1 MKIDFRALCW
11 DHTINTWSQFSPKV
25 TMLHLTAE
33 QAPECKFQYCLRS
46 SFLTNLNDSQ
56 WTFMTQSSVKQ
67 HNIDFLLVW
76 THFKTNMAEYK
87 IEYYVL
93 SEYGS
98 DSVKKYTTIDLSIKL
113 VKFYYHKKT
122 TWLQIYRPLF
132 SDTRRISAHRLLLNA
147 S

>member
-1 MKIDFRALCW
+1 
-11 DHTINTWSQFSPKV
+11 
-25 TMLHLTAE
+25 
-33 QAPECKFQYCLRS
+33 
-46 SFLTNLNDSQ
+46 
-56 WTFMTQSSVKQ
+56 MTQSSVKQ
-67 HNIDFLLVW
+67 HNIGFLLVR

-113 VKFYYHKKT
+113 VKFNNHKKT

-132 SDTRRISAHRLLLNA
+132 SDMRRISAHRLLLNA